1 MFRSVKLETSLK
13 QFPQIWA
20 IQQLSHFSLLFEM
33 KTRKIGKG
41 ESRTSPRDPS
51 QLLSL
56 HYSCLENRM
65 DRGAWQATVHG
76 VAKIWTRLSDWTH
89 SNANLEGLWGQFALY
104 DDGDMFHLASAA
116 KPRSNSL
123 WDQLWTN
130 LFTMLWFEKVLS
142 FLFSF
147 FVEILYSERT
157 VFQGL

>member
-1 MFRSVKLETSLK
+1 MQISDHMLKYVWNVTYVISYFKPPLNQILEMQEMWVQSLG
-13 QFPQIWA
+13 WE
-20 IQQLSHFSLLFEM
+20 HSLEEEM
-33 KTRKIGKG
+33 ANAF
-41 ESRTSPRDPS
+41 
-51 QLLSL
+51 Q
-56 HYSCLENRM
+56 YSCLGNSM

-76 VAKIWTRLSDWTH
+76 VAKSWTWLSDWTH
-89 SNANLEGLWGQFALY
+89 SNAKLEGLWGQFALY
-104 DDGDMFHLASAA
+104 NDGNMFYLASAA